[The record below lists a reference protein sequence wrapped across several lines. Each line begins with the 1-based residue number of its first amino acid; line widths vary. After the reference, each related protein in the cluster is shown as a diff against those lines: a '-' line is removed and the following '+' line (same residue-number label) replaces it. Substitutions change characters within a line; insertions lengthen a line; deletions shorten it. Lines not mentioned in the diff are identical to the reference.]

1 MINSAL
7 HARSHVKGEGT
18 VPMLRTGLFACA
30 FVALLPF
37 IAQAQEPL
45 QPEQVTIEPIPAGTP
60 KLFIADLVIAHIVDG
75 RVRIYDA
82 NSLKLLG
89 MVGTGFL
96 GQIYIPPKQD
106 VFYIATSYIEKIT
119 RGKRTDWL
127 EVYDS
132 NTLTLKGEIPIATTR
147 AQALNY
153 RPLLQGS
160 SDDRWIF
167 AQNATPATSI
177 SVVDLKAQKQ
187 TAEIPNAGC
196 YGIFPSTGNGLRFAT
211 MCGDG
216 TFGTYT
222 LKEDGSAAERKA
234 SEAIFN
240 ADDDALFIHGER
252 DGNNRIFVSF
262 TGNIYVVDLEGDT
275 AKLVDKIEMTTGVEG
290 GWRPSGYQTH
300 AFHAKSGVLFVLM
313 HKGGAE
319 GSHKNP
325 AEEIWAYD
333 VRNKKLLARSPT
345 STAFSVTVGQ
355 GDDPV
360 VYAIDLVNLKV
371 LRYTSDA
378 SKDYALTPAGEQ
390 KAGDLPIQVESQ

>member
-1 MINSAL
+1 MI
-7 HARSHVKGEGT
+7 
-18 VPMLRTGLFACA
+18 RTGFFACA

-45 QPEQVTIEPIPAGTP
+45 QPEQVTIEPIAPGTP
-60 KLFIADLVIAHIVDG
+60 KLFVADLAIEHIVDG

-82 NSLKLLG
+82 GSMKLLG

-96 GQIYIPPKQD
+96 GQVYIPPKQD
-106 VFYIATSYIEKIT
+106 VFYVSTSYIEKIT

-132 NTLTLKGEIPIATTR
+132 NTLLLKSEIPIATTR

-187 TAEIPNAGC
+187 TAELPNAGC
-196 YGIFPSTGNGLRFAT
+196 YGIYPATGNALRFAT

-216 TFGTYT
+216 TFGSYM

-234 SEAIFN
+234 SEAIFD
-240 ADDDALFIHGER
+240 ADKDALFIHGER
-252 DGNNRIFVSF
+252 DGNNRIFMSF
-262 TGNIYVVDLEGDT
+262 TGNIYVVDLEGET
-275 AKLVDKIEMTTGVEG
+275 AKLVEKIEMTKGVEG
-290 GWRPSGYQTH
+290 DWRPSGYQTH
-300 AFHAKSGVLFVLM
+300 AFHPKSGVVFVLM
-313 HKGGAE
+313 HKGGTE

-333 VRNKKLLARSPT
+333 LRNKKLLSRSPT
-345 STAFSVTVGQ
+345 TTAFSVAVGQ

-360 VYAIDLVNLKV
+360 VYAIDLVGLKV
-371 LRYTSDA
+371 MRYTSDA
-378 SKDYALTPAGEQ
+378 SKGYALPAAGEQ
-390 KAGDLPIQVESQ
+390 KAGNTPIQVESQ

>member
-1 MINSAL
+1 
-7 HARSHVKGEGT
+7 
-18 VPMLRTGLFACA
+18 MLRTGLFACA

-45 QPEQVTIEPIPAGTP
+45 QPEAVTIEPIPAGTP
-60 KLFIADLVIAHIVDG
+60 RLFVIDLSIEHIVDG

-82 NSLKLLG
+82 TSMKLLG

-106 VFYIATSYIEKIT
+106 VFYISTSYIEKIT
-119 RGKRTDWL
+119 RGKRSDWL

-132 NTLTLKGEIPIATTR
+132 TTLNLKSEIPIATTR
-147 AQALNY
+147 SQALNF

-187 TAEIPNAGC
+187 TAELPNAGC
-196 YGIFPSTGNGLRFAT
+196 YGIYPATGNGLRFAT

-216 TFGTYT
+216 TFGSYM

-234 SEAIFN
+234 SEAIFD
-240 ADDDALFIHGER
+240 ADNDALFIHGER
-252 DGNNRIFVSF
+252 DGNNRIFMSF
-262 TGNIYVVDLEGDT
+262 TGNIYLVDLEGDT
-275 AKLVDKIEMTTGVEG
+275 AKLVEKIEMTKGVEG
-290 GWRPSGYQTH
+290 DWRPGGYQTH
-300 AFHAKSGVLFVLM
+300 AFHPKSGVLYVLM

-333 VRNKKLLARSPT
+333 LRNKKLLARSPT
-345 STAFSVTVGQ
+345 TTAISVTVGQ
-355 GDDPV
+355 GDEPV
-360 VYAIDLVNLKV
+360 VYAVDGIGLKV
-371 LRYTSDA
+371 MRYTADA
-378 SKDYALTPAGEQ
+378 GKDYALTAAGEQ
-390 KAGDLPIQVESQ
+390 KAGNLPIQVESQ

>member
-1 MINSAL
+1 M
-7 HARSHVKGEGT
+7 
-18 VPMLRTGLFACA
+18 PMLRTGFFACA

-45 QPEQVTIEPIPAGTP
+45 QPEQVTVEPIPEGTP
-60 KLFIADLVIAHIVDG
+60 KLFVADLSIEHIVDG

-89 MVGTGFL
+89 MTGTGFL

-106 VFYIATSYIEKIT
+106 VFYVSTSYIEKIT
-119 RGKRTDWL
+119 RGKRSDWL

-132 NTLTLKGEIPIATTR
+132 NTLKFKGDIPIATTR

-160 SDDRWIF
+160 SDNRWIF

-177 SVVDLKAQKQ
+177 SVVDLKAKKQ
-187 TAEIPNAGC
+187 TAEVPNAGC
-196 YGIFPSTGNGLRFAT
+196 YGIYPAAGNGLRFAT

-216 TFGTYT
+216 TFGSYT
-222 LKEDGSAAERKA
+222 LKKNGSGAQRKG
-234 SEAIFN
+234 SEQIFD
-240 ADDDALFIHGER
+240 ADKDALFIHGER
-252 DGNNRIFVSF
+252 DGNNWVFASF
-262 TGNIYVVDLEGDT
+262 TGNIYVVDLEGET
-275 AKLVDKIEMTTGVEG
+275 AKLVEKTEMTKGVEG
-290 GWRPSGYQTH
+290 DWRPGGYQPY
-300 AFHAKSGVLFVLM
+300 AFHPKSGVLFVLM

-333 VRNKKLLARSPT
+333 LRNKKVLSRSPT
-345 STAFSVTVGQ
+345 TTAISVALGQ
-355 GDDPV
+355 GDEPV
-360 VYAIDLVNLKV
+360 VYAIDGIGLKV
-371 LRYTSDA
+371 MRYTSDA
-378 SKDYALTPAGEQ
+378 AKGYALTLAGEQ
-390 KAGDLPIQVESQ
+390 KAGNTPIQVESQ